1 MKWVLH
7 VYHYFKTT
15 YIMKKFILLSVVLLA
30 VSASVS
36 ARINPED
43 YGNIRVDTIWWE
55 GPPYRHYTKIMHMVI
70 TNAGTKKIEGSLW
83 TADRYTTIEGSD
95 GKPLSFYYCHNS
107 FSLSLMPN
115 ETQEYTCRFTPY
127 YDFITEGQTE
137 NISHFCLLAE
147 DDTLDEVFSRDFVF
161 GRTSI
166 INNRCVFNISGI
178 DINLNS
184 GIDYTKI
191 ENIPSVANDL
201 PVMEWT
207 YENLEDFPVFDICGI
222 GLYST
227 RYSNGE
233 FEPVHQ
239 IGGQVM
245 FESID
250 KGETVTG
257 TFIPEHLLSDGGYYM
272 IQIRY
277 GFYINESSLGIL
289 WQDIQFANEPFI
301 FKVDMSSGIKDI
313 RDICYDKP
321 IYTLGGI
328 RIADT
333 RNLPKGIY
341 IRNGKKFVVK

>member
-1 MKWVLH
+1 MKR
-7 VYHYFKTT
+7 
-15 YIMKKFILLSVVLLA
+15 FILVISSFLLI
-30 VSASVS
+30 VISSS

-43 YGNIRVDTIWWE
+43 YENLRFDSVWWE
-55 GPPYRHYTKIMHMVI
+55 GPTYRHYTKIMHMVI
-70 TNAGTKKIEGSLW
+70 TNVGSKKIFGSLW
-83 TADRYTTIEGSD
+83 TADRYATIDGFD
-95 GKPLSFYYCHNS
+95 GKPISFYYCHSS

-127 YDFITEGQTE
+127 YDYIPEGQTE
-137 NISHFCLLAE
+137 NISHFCLLVE
-147 DDTLDEVFSRDFVF
+147 DDTLDEIYNCDFVF
-161 GRTSI
+161 EKTGV
-166 INNRCVFNISGI
+166 INNRCVFNISDKDI
-178 DINLNS
+178 DINS

-191 ENIPSVANDL
+191 ENIPSIPDDL

-301 FKVDMSSGIKDI
+301 FKVDMSSEIKDI
-313 RDICYDKP
+313 KDTCNDLP
-321 IYTLGGI
+321 VYTLDGI

>member
-1 MKWVLH
+1 MKR
-7 VYHYFKTT
+7 
-15 YIMKKFILLSVVLLA
+15 ILLVISSFLLI
-30 VSASVS
+30 VISSS

-43 YGNIRVDTIWWE
+43 YENLRFDSVWWE
-55 GPPYRHYTKIMHMVI
+55 GPTYRHYTKIMHMVI
-70 TNAGTKKIEGSLW
+70 TNVGSKKIFGSRW
-83 TADRYTTIEGSD
+83 TADRDATIDGFD
-95 GKPLSFYYCHNS
+95 GKPVSFYYCHSS

-127 YDFITEGQTE
+127 YDYIPEGQTE
-137 NISHFCLLAE
+137 NISHFCLLVE
-147 DDTLDEVFSRDFVF
+147 DDTLDEIYNCDFVF
-161 GRTSI
+161 EKTGV
-166 INNRCVFNISGI
+166 INNRCVFNISDKDI
-178 DINLNS
+178 DINS

-191 ENIPSVANDL
+191 ENIPSIPDDL

-245 FESID
+245 FASID

-257 TFIPEHLLSDGGYYM
+257 TFIPEYLLSDGEYYM
-272 IQIRY
+272 IQMRY

-301 FKVDMSSGIKDI
+301 FKVDMSSEIKDI
-313 RDICYDKP
+313 KDTCNDLP
-321 IYTLGGI
+321 VYTLDGI

-333 RNLPKGIY
+333 RNLPKGVY
-341 IRNGKKFVVK
+341 IRNGKKFLVK